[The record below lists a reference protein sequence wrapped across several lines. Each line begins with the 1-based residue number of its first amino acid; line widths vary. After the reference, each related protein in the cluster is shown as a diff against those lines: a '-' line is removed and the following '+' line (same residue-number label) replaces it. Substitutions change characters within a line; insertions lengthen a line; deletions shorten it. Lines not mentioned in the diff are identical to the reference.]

1 MQPSDELPI
10 KLGPYFSRRQT
21 PSIYHTVVGGGLRLG
36 NRQRSSDN
44 FRALFSIFSGYH
56 AWCEQ
61 SYHMDAR
68 HFVIIEC
75 RHMAK
80 GCALKC
86 GCIGLMLF
94 RNLLMS
100 GHNTK

>member
-1 MQPSDELPI
+1 M
-10 KLGPYFSRRQT
+10 
-21 PSIYHTVVGGGLRLG
+21 GGGFRLD

-44 FRALFSIFSGYH
+44 LRARCFPYSRDTVLGVSRATI
-56 AWCEQ
+56 ELR
-61 SYHMDAR
+61 HMDAR
-68 HFVIIEC
+68 HFVNIEC
-75 RHMAK
+75 RRMAK

-100 GHNTK
+100 GHNTE